1 METLT
6 NAYAI
11 RSAAKT
17 TVLLKVNPDSSFKS
31 QKKKVCTGASC

>member
-11 RSAAKT
+11 RSAAK
-17 TVLLKVNPDSSFKS
+17 NNCIAESKS
-31 QKKKVCTGASC
+31 WQ